1 MASRRPARVPA
12 SPRRRARAPARRL
25 AHVISRRFARAAAS
39 LSLLAL
45 AGSPA
50 SALAAPPGS
59 GAWSDEEDA
68 VFDVPAPPTLPGLT
82 RRDPTFTF
90 EYTAAV
96 IEPESTSRASGR
108 TAFAWYSH
116 GEMEM
121 PLVPRKWFV
130 GAVHDSAAASVPGVA
145 RSILLGSPELYG
157 RGVWSS
163 ARGLSSGGGF
173 GVVIPVPRDVS
184 PQEAEVLRT
193 ARVVR
198 PWDETRFRDLTLTFR
213 PWFDMRHITGPFI
226 FQLRQGLDW
235 SLVVRGL
242 RSGERRTDIRAHT
255 AFYFGYRIARPVGV
269 GLELWEVY
277 QLTEGLP
284 DDRRATFAIS
294 PSVRFILANVQPALS
309 VLLPI
314 ATPLRGDV
322 ASYYAARLSVG
333 FAFPTD
339 DPPARP

>member
-1 MASRRPARVPA
+1 MASRPPARVLA
-12 SPRRRARAPARRL
+12 SAGRL
-25 AHVISRRFARAAAS
+25 ARAAAW
-39 LSLLAL
+39 LSLLPL
-45 AGSPA
+45 AARPGA
-50 SALAAPPGS
+50 ALAAPPGPGS
-59 GAWSDEEDA
+59 WADEEEAAA

-96 IEPESTSRASGR
+96 IEPESASRAGGR
-108 TAFAWYSH
+108 SALAWYAH
-116 GEMEM
+116 GDLEV

-130 GAVHDSAAASVPGVA
+130 GAAHDLAAASVPGVEG
-145 RSILLGSPELYG
+145 SVLLGSPELYG

-163 ARGLSSGGGF
+163 VRGLSSGGGF
-173 GVVIPVPRDVS
+173 GVVLPVPRDVS
-184 PQEAEVLRT
+184 PAEDEVLRT

-242 RSGERRTDIRAHT
+242 RPGERRTDITAHV
-255 AFYFGYRIARPVGV
+255 AFYLGYRLSRPVGL

-277 QLTEGLP
+277 PLTEGLR
-284 DDRRATFAIS
+284 DNKRATFAIS
-294 PSVRFILANVQPALS
+294 PSIRFILANVQPALS
-309 VLLPI
+309 VLLPL

-322 ASYYAARLSVG
+322 DSYYAARINVG
-333 FAFPTD
+333 FSFPTKA
-339 DPPARP
+339 PRAPR

>member
-1 MASRRPARVPA
+1 MTSRLPARVPA
-12 SPRRRARAPARRL
+12 PAGRL
-25 AHVISRRFARAAAS
+25 ARAAAC
-39 LSLLAL
+39 LSLLSLVGGTGA
-45 AGSPA
+45 AM
-50 SALAAPPGS
+50 AAPPVP
-59 GAWSDEEDA
+59 GAWSDEEEQA

-82 RRDPTFTF
+82 LRDPTFTF

-96 IEPESTSRASGR
+96 IEPESTSRGGGR
-108 TAFAWYSH
+108 NAYAWYSH
-116 GEMEM
+116 GEMEV

-163 ARGLSSGGGF
+163 VRGLASGGGF
-173 GVVIPVPRDVS
+173 GIVLPVPRDVS
-184 PQEAEVLRT
+184 PAEAEVLRT

-198 PWDETRFRDLTLTFR
+198 PWDETRFRELTLTFR

-226 FQLRQGLDW
+226 FQLRQGIDW

-242 RSGERRTDIRAHT
+242 RSGERRTDITAHT
-255 AFYFGYRIARPVGV
+255 AFYFGYRLARPVGV

-277 QLTEGLP
+277 QLTQDLP
-284 DDRRATFAIS
+284 DDKRATFAIS
-294 PSVRFILANVQPALS
+294 PSIRFILANVQPALS
-309 VLLPI
+309 VLLPV

-333 FAFPTD
+333 FTFPTD
-339 DPPARP
+339 APRAPR

>member
-1 MASRRPARVPA
+1 MASRRPAR
-12 SPRRRARAPARRL
+12 SPSSARRRTSTRARRL
-25 AHVISRRFARAAAS
+25 ARAAAW
-39 LSLLAL
+39 LSLLA
-45 AGSPA
+45 PA
-50 SALAAPPGS
+50 SALAVPPGA
-59 GAWSDEEDA
+59 GGWSDDEEEA

-96 IEPESTSRASGR
+96 IETEPTSRAGGKA
-108 TAFAWYSH
+108 AFAWYSH

-121 PLVPRKWFV
+121 PLVARKWFV
-130 GAVHDSAAASVPGVA
+130 GVVHDSAAASVPGVA
-145 RSILLGSPELYG
+145 RSIVLGSPEIYG

-173 GVVIPVPRDVS
+173 GVVVPVPRDVS
-184 PQEAEVLRT
+184 PDQAEVLRT

-255 AFYFGYRIARPVGV
+255 AFYFGYRLARPVGV

-294 PSVRFILANVQPALS
+294 PSVRFIFANVQPALS

-339 DPPARP
+339 EPPPARP

>member
-1 MASRRPARVPA
+1 MASRPPARVPA
-12 SPRRRARAPARRL
+12 SSRRL
-25 AHVISRRFARAAAS
+25 ARAAAW
-39 LSLLAL
+39 LSLVSV
-45 AGSPA
+45 AGA
-50 SALAAPPGS
+50 AEAAPPGP
-59 GAWSDEEDA
+59 GAWSDEEEEA

-82 RRDPTFTF
+82 ARDPTFTF

-96 IEPESTSRASGR
+96 IETDAASRAGGR
-108 TAFAWYSH
+108 SAFAWYSH
-116 GEMEM
+116 GEMET

-130 GAVHDSAAASVPGVA
+130 GAVHDSAAASVPGVE
-145 RSILLGSPELYG
+145 RSILLGSPEVYA

-163 ARGLSSGGGF
+163 VRGLASGGGF
-173 GVVIPVPRDVS
+173 GVVLPVPRDVS
-184 PQEAEVLRT
+184 RDRAEVLRT

-198 PWDETRFRDLTLTFR
+198 PWDETRFRELTLTFR

-242 RSGERRTDIRAHT
+242 RAGERRTDITART
-255 AFYFGYRIARPVGV
+255 AFYFGYRLARPVGV

-277 QLTEGLP
+277 QLTQDLP

-309 VLLPI
+309 VLFPVT
-314 ATPLRGDV
+314 TPLRGDV
-322 ASYYAARLSVG
+322 ASYYAARFSVG
-333 FAFPTD
+333 FTFPTGAPR
-339 DPPARP
+339 PPR